1 MSKFRFFDFHSM
13 VKTQI
18 TFILDEQQ
26 ILQECEQDS
35 DQKSAMYSSSIPFIK
50 IPLLD
55 QASKQEL

>member
-1 MSKFRFFDFHSM
+1 M

-50 IPLLD
+50 IPLLY